1 MASISTPL
9 SYPFPCGQGTKTKY
23 NGRRIFLTRAN
34 LEDAEGRVLQQD
46 LEAAQAALAP
56 RFSRR
61 FTIGIL
67 SAAGLGIGAN
77 FLGTTSFVLGLNPEV
92 ARSLRLDV
100 LYPVRGFF
108 RCFDTDKGFE
118 FIYPQD
124 WFGDQ
129 KILYRSIEKAE
140 KERPLDLP
148 ALKEQRSP
156 AKVLVEPVTAFGPP
170 GTDGEVNVSVIVA
183 PILPSFSLEQLGD
196 AREAAKLILDKFIAP
211 PGSKKTAT
219 LVDASTR
226 RDEKAVYYTLDYCV
240 EAPTFFR
247 HNVAVYTSLKG
258 KLFSLNVQT
267 PQAQWSHQREEFI
280 QIANS
285 FKVI

>member
-1 MASISTPL
+1 
-9 SYPFPCGQGTKTKY
+9 
-23 NGRRIFLTRAN
+23 
-34 LEDAEGRVLQQD
+34 
-46 LEAAQAALAP
+46 LAP

-285 FKVI
+285 FKV